1 MSSLSILPSL
11 FTSYFSLYKESSLL
25 LGPLLAT
32 SLISAM
38 VTLLSPFKSKQE
50 LMVAAL
56 VASFPLPAGGVA
68 TGGLFKVPS
77 LIFALRNPVPNP
89 TTNFASKEF
98 SRVAS
103 PTTRTPSPTCKSLA
117 VTFPPFFKILLPFG
131 MEKNL
136 VFSFVA
142 TEIVLS
148 GSLRAFGATF
158 INRVV
163 PSIATSTPVTKFL
176 GFASFALAVAILPL
190 EVALGVEVRGFES
203 LGVGIWAKTST
214 GVIVKT
220 KNIKMKKTALFI
232 NLEIPSRIK
241 YF

>member
-77 LIFALRNPVPNP
+77 LIFALRNQVPNP

-117 VTFPPFFKILLPFG
+117 VTFPPFFKIL
-131 MEKNL
+131 
-136 VFSFVA
+136 
-142 TEIVLS
+142 VLS
-148 GSLRAFGATF
+148 VTLTF
-158 INRVV
+158 HSPLLFEITDSILKPPSSTRV
-163 PSIATSTPVTKFL
+163 
-176 GFASFALAVAILPL
+176 ILPKR
-190 EVALGVEVRGFES
+190 EITLGGIEGFS
-203 LGVGIWAKTST
+203 
-214 GVIVKT
+214 
-220 KNIKMKKTALFI
+220 
-232 NLEIPSRIK
+232 
-241 YF
+241 